1 MNGFLEA
8 LMCRRAIYQYYTNV
22 NYASC
27 KDCLAW
33 HGVLRHRRDAFPTP
47 DDGCESA
54 ILAIPVK
61 QRRAYRQQA
70 KYMRLRAQGELARRE
85 MFAEAMDLLTSDADA
100 ALTLLERAADIDL
113 YIPDIERLADRHGAF
128 LNEHADIKE
137 RLRVQLRKAYS
148 DKFGWRRY
156 ERLPEV
162 MRLQREQAGVRRI
175 DELFGS

>member
-1 MNGFLEA
+1 
-8 LMCRRAIYQYYTNV
+8 MCRRAIYQYYTNV

-27 KDCLAW
+27 EDCLAW
-33 HGVLRHRRDAFPTP
+33 HGVIRHRRDAFPAP

-70 KYMRLRAQGELARRE
+70 KQMRLRARSELARRDL
-85 MFAEAMDLLTSDADA
+85 FGEAMNVLVDDAET
-100 ALTLLERAADIDL
+100 ALALLERSAGIDL

-128 LNEHADIKE
+128 LDTQPGIRE
-137 RLRVQLRKAYS
+137 RLRMQLRKAYS

-156 ERLPEV
+156 ERLPEM
-162 MRLQREQAGVRRI
+162 MRLQHEQAGVRRI